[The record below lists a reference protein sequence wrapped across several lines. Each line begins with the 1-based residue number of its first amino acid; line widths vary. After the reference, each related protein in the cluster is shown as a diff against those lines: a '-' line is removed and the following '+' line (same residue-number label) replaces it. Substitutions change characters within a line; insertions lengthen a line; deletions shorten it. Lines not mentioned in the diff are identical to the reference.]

1 MDVGV
6 TRDETRDNGEVDE
19 NQHGPDGVEDHE
31 IDLGGREFITCHCDT
46 REQRELAPS
55 FEQSGGTLLGERLTM
70 AGETEYNKSEEKLQR
85 AQDEEDKL
93 NHGDGVDESS
103 EGALW
108 DPFASFSV
116 FLPRMPPSV
125 GEVRLATMLVTRRT
139 RGEE

>member
-1 MDVGV
+1 
-6 TRDETRDNGEVDE
+6 
-19 NQHGPDGVEDHE
+19 
-31 IDLGGREFITCHCDT
+31 
-46 REQRELAPS
+46 
-55 FEQSGGTLLGERLTM
+55 M